1 LQTIW
6 ELLDRVAADHSS
18 ASALLAPD
26 VEAQSF
32 GQLRDRVLRL
42 AITLRRHGLGPSDAV
57 AIVMPNGPDMA
68 IAFLAVSASCA
79 AAPLNPGYTAED
91 FRFYLE
97 DLNAKAVIVGPGSPA
112 TLRQVAGIPI
122 LEWEQLSAEANEER
136 AISSEP
142 SWPQPGNTALLL
154 HTSGTTSRPKL
165 VPLTHGNLLASARNI
180 AQTLRLSPED
190 RCLNIMPLF
199 HIHGLAAA
207 LLASLHAGASVICS
221 DGVFA
226 KGFYSW
232 LDRFEPTWYTAVPT
246 MHQGILAQAAD
257 HPGVLAKLRL
267 RFIRSSSAALPPPVM
282 AELERV
288 FGAPVVEA
296 YGMTEAAHQMC
307 CNPLPPLARK
317 PGSVGLAAGPEVAVM
332 DEAGHLLGTDSI
344 GEVVIRGANV
354 TPGYLAN
361 PSANQAAF
369 AHGWFHTGDQG
380 RIDVDGYL
388 HLTGR
393 LKELINRGGEKIAP
407 REIDEALLAHP
418 GVRQALAFSIPH
430 AQLGEDVGAAVE
442 LRAGFSLREEDL
454 RDWAAGRLASFKVPR
469 ILRIVEKIPTGPT
482 GKLQRI
488 GLAAK
493 LGIDPIDDTAP
504 AAYVAPRSD
513 REAAIVT
520 LWSRYFPG
528 KAVHEIGVQ
537 TRFESLGGDSL
548 LAARM
553 LTELEI
559 ELGVSVP
566 MPRFLADSTIA
577 CLARGLQ
584 DETPLFRPLREGSGL
599 PLLCIPGH
607 DASLLGLTR
616 MAASIEG
623 HAPVWA
629 IDLSRRPEA
638 PDLTHLV
645 ADLLAQWRNRFPSG
659 PYRLAG
665 VCLGGC
671 LAWEIAHQLQA
682 AGERVEFLCLIDSL
696 NPAWRHTSSLPAL
709 MRARGAQL
717 RTKFGL
723 HRQNLAALPLRERVQ
738 YFRGRAAA
746 FRKNYGELANLHLAP
761 TQDAAT
767 QLRSWVRQYQPPRL
781 DLAVTVIR
789 LQGKRLEAPGLGWSA
804 LASRGLELLDIPF
817 APDGAL
823 SGPNALR
830 VAQILDERLHDA

>member
-1 LQTIW
+1 MQTIW
-6 ELLDRVAADHSS
+6 ELLDRAAADRDS

-26 VEAQSF
+26 AEAQSYS
-32 GQLRDRVLRL
+32 QLRDRVLRI
-42 AITLRRHGLGPSDAV
+42 ATTLRQHGLGPNDAV

-68 IAFLAVSASCA
+68 IAFLAVSACCA
-79 AAPLNPGYTAED
+79 AAPLNPGYTADD

-97 DLNAKAVIVGPGSPA
+97 DLNAKAILVGPGSPSI
-112 TLRQVAGIPI
+112 LRQVAVAPI
-122 LEWEQLSAEANEER
+122 LEWDELNAKANQEPAAQLEL
-136 AISSEP
+136 
-142 SWPQPGNTALLL
+142 SWPQPDSTALLL

-165 VPLTHGNLLASARNI
+165 VPLTQANLLASARNI

-199 HIHGLAAA
+199 HIHGLVAA

-232 LDRFEPTWYTAVPT
+232 LDRFQPTWYTAVPT
-246 MHQGILAQAAD
+246 MHQGILAQAGD
-257 HPGVLAKLRL
+257 HPGVLANLRL

-317 PGSVGLAAGPEVAVM
+317 PGSVGLAAGPEVAIM
-332 DEAGHLLGTDSI
+332 DEGGHLLGTDCI

-361 PSANQAAF
+361 PDANQAAF

-380 RIDVDGYL
+380 RLDADGYL

-393 LKELINRGGEKIAP
+393 LKELINRGGEKLAP

-442 LRAGFSLREEDL
+442 LRASGSLSEEDL
-454 RDWAAGRLASFKVPR
+454 RDWAASRLASFKVPR
-469 ILRIVEKIPTGPT
+469 IIRIVEKIPTGPT

-504 AAYVAPRSD
+504 TAYVAPRNA
-513 REAAIVT
+513 REAAIT
-520 LWSRYFPG
+520 ALWSRYFPA
-528 KAVHEIGVQ
+528 KEIGVQ
-537 TRFESLGGDSL
+537 TRFEALGGDSL

-553 LTELEI
+553 LTELEM
-559 ELGVSVP
+559 ELGVSVS

-577 CLARGLQ
+577 CLAGELRE
-584 DETPLFRPLREGSGL
+584 ETPLFRQLRAGSGT

-607 DASLLGLTR
+607 DGSLLGLTR
-616 MAASIEG
+616 MAAAIEG
-623 HAPVWA
+623 DTPIWA
-629 IDLSRRPEA
+629 IDLSRCPEA
-638 PDLTHLV
+638 QNLAELV
-645 ADLLAQWRNRFPSG
+645 DELLGLLRQRFPSG

-665 VCLGGC
+665 VCQGAC
-671 LAWEIAHQLQA
+671 LAWEMAHRLQA
-682 AGERVEFLCLIDSL
+682 AGERIEFLCLIDSL
-696 NPAWRHTSSLPAL
+696 NPAWRHTSSIPAL

-717 RTKFGL
+717 RTKFEL
-723 HRQNLAALPLRERVQ
+723 HRQNLAALPLRERMK
-738 YFRGRAAA
+738 YLRGRAAA
-746 FRKNYGELANLHLAP
+746 FRKNYGELANLHLTP

-767 QLRSWVRQYQPPRL
+767 QLRSWVRQYHPPPL

-789 LQGKRLEAPGLGWSA
+789 LQGKRLDAPALGWTA
-804 LASRGLELLDIPF
+804 LAGRGLELLDIPF

-823 SGPNALR
+823 SGANASR
-830 VAQILDERLHDA
+830 VAQILDERLHND